1 MAIRPIFQGYL
12 SVVSTH
18 ESSTSSS
25 IMMFCARLSGSSRSL
40 MLSYLFPEPQKGH
53 PWYPKGLRVPYHYRF
68 CRPQEWFQNRSVTFV
83 NSFVRPFAI
92 GRADELR
99 KKSLKIKQHEHL
111 HRAPLYGCIRP
122 NHTCLGIRNE
132 SKSTIFDFKYLC
144 TFSSPCCPKYCRR
157 A

>member
-111 HRAPLYGCIRP
+111 HSSFVWVYKAQSYMLRHKKWIQEYDFWLQIPL
-122 NHTCLGIRNE
+122 H
-132 SKSTIFDFKYLC
+132 F
-144 TFSSPCCPKYCRR
+144 
-157 A
+157 